1 MPKYDLLVHIAQLIS
16 RVNNYSKTSE
26 ILDTLCDYNNLLSS
40 FLQRAL
46 PGVVIQISYANP
58 PASFSNFFA
67 FDLDF
72 QPVPNSDPHFTA
84 NPVTNLFFLCNFKIL
99 KKEQVQSFGANNP
112 PSFVQPE

>member
-16 RVNNYSKTSE
+16 RINNYSKTSE
-26 ILDTLCDYNNLLSS
+26 ILDTRCNYNKLISS
-40 FLQRAL
+40 LLQRAL

-84 NPVTNLFFLCNFKIL
+84 NPSFYAIL
-99 KKEQVQSFGANNP
+99 KKEQLQSFGANNP